1 MTTSSMPAQPRGA
14 SLSTIQVASDP
25 SVHANGRAS
34 HFKQVGTSVGMA
46 IDDADDDVG
55 QIVVRFDVDP
65 PASSD

>member
-1 MTTSSMPAQPRGA
+1 
-14 SLSTIQVASDP
+14 
-25 SVHANGRAS
+25 
-34 HFKQVGTSVGMA
+34 MA